1 MAHSDLTRIPTI
13 SSLSAPAR
21 AGVEFIRYTV
31 AGCAA
36 LGVDLLV
43 LLAGTELLGLHYLL
57 SAAAGFA
64 VGTAVSYAA
73 SIYWVFEKRNVANRA
88 LEFQMFV
95 LVGVVGLALTQGLMW
110 SLTELAGWHYT
121 HSKLFAAAA
130 VYLWNFSARKLLLF
144 K

>member
-1 MAHSDLTRIPTI
+1 MAHSEITTVSP
-13 SSLSAPAR
+13 LSAPVR
-21 AGVEFIRYTV
+21 AGVEFIRYTI
-31 AGCAA
+31 AGCVA
-36 LGVDLLV
+36 LGVDILV
-43 LLAGTELLGLHYLL
+43 LLAGTEGLGLHYLL

-64 VGTAVSYAA
+64 AGVTASYAA

-95 LVGVVGLALTQGLMW
+95 LVGIVGLALTQGLMW

-121 HSKLFAAAA
+121 HSKLFAAAV

>member
-1 MAHSDLTRIPTI
+1 MAHGEITTA
-13 SSLSAPAR
+13 SSMSASVR
-21 AGVEFIRYTV
+21 AGVEFIRYTI

-43 LLAGTELLGLHYLL
+43 LLTGTELLGLHYLV

-64 VGTAVSYAA
+64 AGVTASYAA
-73 SIYWVFEKRNVANRA
+73 SIYWVFEKRNVANRG

-95 LVGVVGLALTQGLMW
+95 LVGIVGLALTQGLMW

-121 HSKLFAAAA
+121 HSKLFAAAV